1 MGKLFGTDGI
11 RGVVGQTLT
20 APLAYRIGQAAAI
33 AFGEAGEEKPLFV
46 MGQDTRISS
55 DLLAGALTAGLC
67 SCGANVMD
75 LGVLPTPAVAYLT
88 VANRACAGV
97 VISASHNPFEHNGIK
112 LFSGAGFKLS
122 DELEARMEELILQEG
137 DLPVK
142 THGDVGRRVRGD
154 GQRARYLDHL
164 ADTVPEGLRGLRVLF
179 DCANGASSVT
189 ARDLFTRFD
198 LDCDFIHDTPNGVN
212 INAGCGSTHLES
224 LAEAV
229 VAGGFDLGIAFD
241 GDADR
246 CLAVDENGQEVDGDR
261 IMAICAGAMH
271 EAGDLT
277 GGGFVATVMSNLG
290 LHRYAQARGLKLLC
304 AQVGD
309 RNVLELMQREGMALG
324 GEQSGHIIFLDH
336 MTTGDGQ
343 LAALQLL
350 RILSARGEKLSAL
363 AGAVERYPQ
372 ELVNVVWRGTPEGK
386 KTATALPAVAAAI
399 ARAEATL
406 GENGRVL
413 VRPSGTEALIRVMV
427 EASDAQLAATLAR
440 EIADSIENA
449 QKNGAQ

>member
-33 AFGEAGEEKPLFV
+33 AFGETGEDKPLFV

-75 LGVLPTPAVAYLT
+75 LGVIPTPAVAYLT
-88 VANRACAGV
+88 VVNRASAGV

-122 DELEARMEELILQEG
+122 DELEARMEELILSEG

-142 THGDVGRRVRGD
+142 THGAVGRRLSGE
-154 GQRARYLDHL
+154 GQKARYLDHL
-164 ADTVPEGLRGLRVLF
+164 AGTVPEGLRGLRVLF
-179 DCANGASSVT
+179 DCANGAASVT
-189 ARDLFTRFD
+189 ARELFTRFD
-198 LDCDFIHDTPNGVN
+198 LGCGFIHDTPNGVN
-212 INAGCGSTHLES
+212 INDGCGSTHLES
-224 LAEAV
+224 LAGAV
-229 VAGGFDLGIAFD
+229 VDGGYDLGLAFD

-246 CLAVDENGQEVDGDR
+246 CLAVDERGQEVDGDR
-261 IMAICAGAMH
+261 IMAICAAAMH
-271 EAGDLT
+271 EAGDLA

-290 LHRYAQARGLKLLC
+290 LHKFAAAHGMKVLC

-309 RNVLELMQREGMALG
+309 RNVLEMMQREGMRLG

-350 RILSARGEKLSAL
+350 RILCWRGKPLSAL
-363 AGAVERYPQ
+363 AGEVERFPQ
-372 ELVNVVWRGTPEGK
+372 ELVNVVWTGSPEGK
-386 KTATALPAVAAAI
+386 KTATAIPSVAAAI
-399 ARAEATL
+399 EKAEAEL
-406 GENGRVL
+406 GETGRVL

-427 EASDAQLAATLAR
+427 ESSDAALAGKLAQ
-440 EIADSIENA
+440 EIAKAIENA
-449 QKNGAQ
+449 QKSDA

>member
-33 AFGEAGEEKPLFV
+33 AFGETGEDKPLFV

-75 LGVLPTPAVAYLT
+75 LGVIPTPAVAYLT
-88 VANRACAGV
+88 VANRASAGV

-122 DELEARMEELILQEG
+122 DELESRMEELILSEG

-142 THGDVGRRVRGD
+142 THGAVGRRLSGE
-154 GQRARYLDHL
+154 GQKARYLDHL
-164 ADTVPEGLRGLRVLF
+164 AGTAPEGLRGLRVLF
-179 DCANGASSVT
+179 DCANGAASVT
-189 ARDLFTRFD
+189 ARELFTRFD
-198 LDCDFIHDTPNGVN
+198 LGCGFIHDTPNGVN
-212 INAGCGSTHLES
+212 INDGCGSTHLES
-224 LAEAV
+224 LASAV
-229 VAGGFDLGIAFD
+229 VDGGYDLGLAFD

-246 CLAVDENGQEVDGDR
+246 CLAVDERGQEVDGDR
-261 IMAICAGAMH
+261 IMAICAAAMH
-271 EAGDLT
+271 EAGDLA

-290 LHRYAQARGLKLLC
+290 LHKFAAAHGMKVLC

-309 RNVLELMQREGMALG
+309 RNVLEMMQREGMRLG

-350 RILSARGEKLSAL
+350 RILCWRGKPLSTL
-363 AGAVERYPQ
+363 AGEVERFPQ
-372 ELVNVVWRGTPEGK
+372 ELVNVVWTGSPEGK
-386 KTATALPAVAAAI
+386 KTATAIPSVAAAI
-399 ARAEATL
+399 EKAEAEL
-406 GENGRVL
+406 GETGRVL
-413 VRPSGTEALIRVMV
+413 VRPSGTEPLIRVMV
-427 EASDAQLAATLAR
+427 ESNDAALAGKLAR
-440 EIADSIENA
+440 EIAKAIENA
-449 QKNGAQ
+449 QKSGA

>member
-33 AFGEAGEEKPLFV
+33 AFGETGEGKPLFV

-88 VANRACAGV
+88 VQNRASAGV

-122 DELEARMEELILQEG
+122 DELESRMEELILSEG

-142 THGDVGRRVRGD
+142 THGGVGHRVSGK
-154 GQRARYLDHL
+154 GQKERYLDHL
-164 ADTVPEGLRGLRVLF
+164 AGTVPEGLRGLRVLF
-179 DCANGASSVT
+179 DCANGAASAT
-189 ARDLFTRFD
+189 ARELFTRFD
-198 LDCDFIHDTPNGVN
+198 LECDFIHDTPNGVN
-212 INAGCGSTHLES
+212 INDGCGSTHLED
-224 LAEAV
+224 LAESV
-229 VAGGFDLGIAFD
+229 VKGGFDLGLAFD

-246 CLAVDENGQEVDGDR
+246 CLAVDEKGQEVDGDR
-261 IMAICAGAMH
+261 IMAICATAMH
-271 EAGDLT
+271 EAGDLA

-290 LHRYAQARGLKLLC
+290 LHKFAAAHGMKVLC

-309 RNVLELMQREGMALG
+309 RNVLEMMQREGMKLG

-350 RILSARGEKLSAL
+350 RILCWRGKKLSEL
-363 AGAVERYPQ
+363 AGEVERFPQ
-372 ELVNVVWRGTPEGK
+372 ELVNVVWTGSPEGK
-386 KTATALPAVAAAI
+386 KTATAIPSVAAAI
-399 ARAEATL
+399 ERAEAEL
-406 GENGRVL
+406 GDTGRVL

-427 EASDAQLAATLAR
+427 EASDASLAARLAQ
-440 EIADSIENA
+440 EIAKTIENA
-449 QKNGAQ
+449 QKMGA

>member
-33 AFGEAGEEKPLFV
+33 AFGETGEDKPLFV

-75 LGVLPTPAVAYLT
+75 LGVIPTPAVAYLT
-88 VANRACAGV
+88 VANRASAGV

-122 DELEARMEELILQEG
+122 DELEARMEELILSEG

-142 THGDVGRRVRGD
+142 THGAVGRRVSGE
-154 GQRARYLDHL
+154 GQKARYLDHL
-164 ADTVPEGLRGLRVLF
+164 AGTVPEGLRGLRVLF
-179 DCANGASSVT
+179 DCANGAASVT
-189 ARDLFTRFD
+189 ARELFSRFD
-198 LDCDFIHDTPNGVN
+198 LGCGFIHDAPNGVN
-212 INAGCGSTHLES
+212 INDGCGSTHLES
-224 LAEAV
+224 LASAV
-229 VAGGFDLGIAFD
+229 VDGGYDLGLAFD

-246 CLAVDENGQEVDGDR
+246 CLAVDERGQEVDGDR
-261 IMAICAGAMH
+261 IMAICAAAMH
-271 EAGDLT
+271 EAGDLA
-277 GGGFVATVMSNLG
+277 GDGFVATVMSNLG
-290 LHRYAQARGLKLLC
+290 LHKFAAAHGMKVLC

-309 RNVLELMQREGMALG
+309 RNVLEMMQREGMRLG

-350 RILSARGEKLSAL
+350 RILVWRGKPLSAL
-363 AGAVERYPQ
+363 AGEVERFPQ
-372 ELVNVVWRGTPEGK
+372 ELVNVVWTGSPEGK
-386 KTATALPAVAAAI
+386 KTATAIPSVAAAI
-399 ARAEATL
+399 AEAENEL
-406 GENGRVL
+406 GETGRVL

-427 EASDAQLAATLAR
+427 ESNDAALAGKLAR
-440 EIADSIENA
+440 EIAKAIENA
-449 QKNGAQ
+449 QKSDA

>member
-33 AFGEAGEEKPLFV
+33 AFGETGEDKPLFV

-75 LGVLPTPAVAYLT
+75 LGVIPTPAVAYLT
-88 VANRACAGV
+88 VANRASAGV

-122 DELEARMEELILQEG
+122 DELESRMEELILSEG

-142 THGDVGRRVRGD
+142 THGAVGRRLSGE
-154 GQRARYLDHL
+154 GQKVRYLDHL
-164 ADTVPEGLRGLRVLF
+164 AGTAPEGLRGLRVLF
-179 DCANGASSVT
+179 DCANGAASVT
-189 ARDLFTRFD
+189 ARELFTRFD
-198 LDCDFIHDTPNGVN
+198 LGCGFIHDTPNGVN
-212 INAGCGSTHLES
+212 INDGCGSTHLES
-224 LAEAV
+224 LASAV
-229 VAGGFDLGIAFD
+229 VDGGYDLGLAFD

-246 CLAVDENGQEVDGDR
+246 CLAVDERGQEVDGDR
-261 IMAICAGAMH
+261 IMAICAAAMH
-271 EAGDLT
+271 EAGDLA

-290 LHRYAQARGLKLLC
+290 LHKFAAAHGMKVLC

-309 RNVLELMQREGMALG
+309 RNVLEMMQREGMRLG

-350 RILSARGEKLSAL
+350 RILCWRGKPLSAL
-363 AGAVERYPQ
+363 AGEVERFPQ
-372 ELVNVVWRGTPEGK
+372 ELVNVVWTGSPEGK
-386 KTATALPAVAAAI
+386 KTATAIPSVAAAI
-399 ARAEATL
+399 EKAEAKL
-406 GENGRVL
+406 GETGRVL

-427 EASDAQLAATLAR
+427 ESSDAALAGKLAQ
-440 EIADSIENA
+440 EIAKAIENA
-449 QKNGAQ
+449 QKSDA